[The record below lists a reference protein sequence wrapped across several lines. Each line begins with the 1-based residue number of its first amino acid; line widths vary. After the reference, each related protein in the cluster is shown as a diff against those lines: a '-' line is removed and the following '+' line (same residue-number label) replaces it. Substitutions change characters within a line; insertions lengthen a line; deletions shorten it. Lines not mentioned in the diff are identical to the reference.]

1 MFDIGWTE
9 LLVIGVVALIVVGPK
24 DLPGMFRTLGRFTAK
39 IRAMGREFQRAM
51 DAAADESG
59 VKDVASD
66 LRKATNPSQFGLDAL
81 KDAAKSLDPRNPD
94 SPTRSKPAERPAPSA
109 TAAAPIGTVQA
120 GAPSAATGA
129 VAGTVTATA
138 GPPSA
143 PPLMDAPAAADTV
156 GHSTTGMASAGDDPG
171 AVQDKS

>member
-94 SPTRSKPAERPAPSA
+94 SPTRSKLAERPAPSA
-109 TAAAPIGTVQA
+109 TAAPTGAAAAPIATAQA
-120 GAPSAATGA
+120 GTPSLD
-129 VAGTVTATA
+129 AGTA

-143 PPLMDAPAAADTV
+143 PPLMDAPTAAQTV
-156 GHSTTGMASAGDDPG
+156 GQSTTGMASAGDDPG